1 MEYGQFTRS
10 RNGDRLWLEKT
21 EVDEKPYLFG
31 GRETHLKRQRETVV
45 ESSVGAE
52 VGVPE

>member
-1 MEYGQFTRS
+1 MASLQDQGMEIDCR
-10 RNGDRLWLEKT
+10 LEKT